1 MVAYHQDGT
10 LDHSF
15 SDGIVSTAF
24 AGDGRQRAIILG
36 LAVDASGRLVAA
48 GLFDDQGP
56 GIFALAR
63 YTAHGALDTSFSV
76 NGKLTTAFP
85 ADAHARAVAIN
96 RGTGKIVAAG
106 IETGLSNSVFAL
118 TRYLGS

>member
-1 MVAYHQDGT
+1 VDAFRQDGSF
-10 LDHSF
+10 DHSF

-36 LAVDASGRLVAA
+36 LAVDTSGRLVAA

-56 GIFALAR
+56 AIFALAR
-63 YTAHGALDTSFSV
+63 YTPHGALDHSFSG
-76 NGKLTTAFP
+76 NGKLTTAFR
-85 ADAHARAVAIN
+85 ADAQARAVAIN
-96 RGTGKIVAAG
+96 KGTGKIVAAG
-106 IETGLSNSVFAL
+106 VESGSSNCAFAL